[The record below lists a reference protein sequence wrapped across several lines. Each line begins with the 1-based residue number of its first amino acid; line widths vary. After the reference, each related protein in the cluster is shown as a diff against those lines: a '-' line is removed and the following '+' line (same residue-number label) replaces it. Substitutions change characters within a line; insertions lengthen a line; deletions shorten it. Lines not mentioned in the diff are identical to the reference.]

1 MGEKQGVYTYIQ
13 VTADVTAE
21 ETFEREMRPLNI
33 TMEEADSASSTYVFS
48 LNPAPVANSSLG
60 RSFSLRPQFSPPV

>member
-48 LNPAPVANSSLG
+48 LNPTPVANPSLG
-60 RSFSLRPQFSPPV
+60 RGFH